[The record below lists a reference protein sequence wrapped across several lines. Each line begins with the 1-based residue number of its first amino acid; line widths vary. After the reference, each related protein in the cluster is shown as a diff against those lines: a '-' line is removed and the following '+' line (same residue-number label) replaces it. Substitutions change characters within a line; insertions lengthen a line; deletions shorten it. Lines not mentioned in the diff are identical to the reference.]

1 MQNNRLAHTLGEL
14 ASPPPRKILNPPLVT
29 NENLAKKFIQGEAG
43 APGKPGPAGKEGK
56 PGPTGPKGPPG
67 MKGPKGK
74 KVATSQHC
82 GKFM

>member
-1 MQNNRLAHTLGEL
+1 MGVGDP
-14 ASPPPRKILNPPLVT
+14 SPPQRKILDPPLVT
-29 NENLAKKFIQGEAG
+29 NENLAQNFIQGEAG
-43 APGKPGPAGKEGK
+43 APGKLGPAGKEGK